1 MNKVVK
7 SCFIVYIVESKY
19 FSFEMG
25 NITAEGK
32 TMKIL
37 LNKCRH
43 EKGITLEKLAGLT
56 GISKSTLN
64 NFENGRTIPNMV
76 QMEKI
81 AAALN
86 VRIGDLYDSELK

>member
-1 MNKVVK
+1 
-7 SCFIVYIVESKY
+7 
-19 FSFEMG
+19 
-25 NITAEGK
+25 
-32 TMKIL
+32 MKIL
-37 LNKCRH
+37 LNRCRH
-43 EKGITLEKLAGLT
+43 EKGITLEKLAAST

-81 AAALN
+81 AATLN